1 MVKKHSLIKDL
12 FAAFISE
19 INQGLAVINV
29 ESGLLE
35 VCNHRFA
42 EIIRIDHS
50 LLRGEK
56 IGEIIPGFDVYK
68 NETDKVLRVAG
79 QHQVR
84 FKFVDIGNEQLG
96 SFILVFVSEVL
107 PQEQEDM
114 TFMNEAFR
122 TVLDHI
128 DEGVLIADD
137 QNRITY
143 CNQVQL
149 NFDGLKLKDILGK
162 YSWDVYDFNAEISM
176 MRKCVETEKPIDTYV
191 QYYISNSGQY
201 VRVTG
206 NNLPVRHNEKTV
218 GSVAI
223 YRNLRKSE
231 DMACK
236 IIELQKK
243 ISEDQPDLEGALI
256 SGGASKKKYFSF
268 DDILGVS
275 HGISRSIEVARLAAQ
290 SDSPV
295 FIYGETGTG
304 KEMFAQS
311 IHSESDRSNKPLVSI
326 NCAAIPENLLE
337 GIIFGTLKGVFT
349 GAADR
354 KGLFEE
360 ADGGTIFLD
369 EINSMPIALQS
380 KLLRVLEERKVRR
393 LGGKEEIP
401 VDVRIIS
408 CSNVPPQQAIT
419 ENQIRNDLYYRLAV
433 INIEIPPLRER
444 REDIQVLT
452 QFFVGKFN
460 LKFKKHVCQIS
471 PEIFELVKSYDWP
484 GNVRQLKHWVESAM
498 NMIPADEPIF
508 SEQYAP
514 QGLHVFYGKV
524 RNTEKSDKKGE
535 VFTQIHENER
545 LKIEEALKRNS
556 GNISKTAQELGI
568 SRQVLYYR
576 MRKFEIR

>member
-1 MVKKHSLIKDL
+1 VVKNDSLIKNL
-12 FAAFISE
+12 FAAFISD
-19 INQGLAVINV
+19 INQGLAVVNA
-29 ESGLLE
+29 ESGFLE
-35 VCNHRFA
+35 ICNRQFA
-42 EIIRIDHS
+42 EIMHLDHA
-50 LLRGEK
+50 LLTKNK
-56 IGEIIPGFDVYK
+56 ISEVIPGFAEYK
-68 NETDKVLRVAG
+68 NETQQVITVSGR
-79 QHQVR
+79 HQVCL
-84 FKFVDIGNEQLG
+84 KFIDFGNEQLG
-96 SFILVFVSEVL
+96 FFVMVLASEML
-107 PQEQEDM
+107 NQEQEEII
-114 TFMNEAFR
+114 FMNKAFQ

-137 QNRITY
+137 KNRITY

-149 NFDGLKLKDILGK
+149 DFDGLKLKDILGR
-162 YSWDVYDFNAEISM
+162 YPWDVYDFDPEISM
-176 MRKCVETEKPIDTYV
+176 MRKCVETEQPIDTYV
-191 QYYISNSGQY
+191 QYYISNRGQY

-206 NNLPVRHNEKTV
+206 NNFPVRHNEKTM

-243 ISEDQPDLEGALI
+243 ISEDQPDLEDALS
-256 SGGASKKKYFSF
+256 SGGSSKKKYFSF
-268 DDILGVS
+268 DDLLGD
-275 HGISRSIEVARLAAQ
+275 GIAGSIEVARRAAQ

-295 FIYGETGTG
+295 FIFGETGTG

-311 IHSESDRSNKPLVSI
+311 IHNESDRSHKPLVSI

-337 GIIFGTLKGVFT
+337 GIVFGTLKGVFT
-349 GAADR
+349 GAMDR

-380 KLLRVLEERKVRR
+380 KLLRVLEEGKVRR

-408 CSNVPPQQAIT
+408 CSNVHPQQAIG
-419 ENQIRNDLYYRLAV
+419 ENLIRSDLYYRLAV
-433 INIEIPPLRER
+433 VNIEIPPLRER
-444 REDIQVLT
+444 KEDIRELV
-452 QFFVGKFN
+452 QFFVGRFN
-460 LKFKKHVCQIS
+460 LKFKKNVCQIS
-471 PEIFELVKSYDWP
+471 PGIFKLLKSYDWP

-498 NMIPADEPIF
+498 NMIPADEPIL
-508 SEQYAP
+508 SEKYAP
-514 QGLHVFYGKV
+514 QGLHLFYGKV
-524 RNTEKSDKKGE
+524 KDTDKREKKGE
-535 VFTQIHENER
+535 IFTQIHEHER
-545 LKIEEALKRNS
+545 LKIEEALKRNR

-576 MRKFEIR
+576 MRKYEIK